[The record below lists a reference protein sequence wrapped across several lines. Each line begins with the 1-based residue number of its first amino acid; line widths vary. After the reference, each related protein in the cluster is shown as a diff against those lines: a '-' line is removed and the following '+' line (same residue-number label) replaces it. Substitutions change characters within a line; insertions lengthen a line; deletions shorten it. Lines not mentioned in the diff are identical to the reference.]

1 MNKSDLA
8 QQVAQQT
15 DLSQAQAAAAVDA
28 IFGGDGIIASA
39 LADSDAV
46 TIAGFGKFEARSRA
60 SREGRNPATGESVM
74 NRGEDG
80 PRLQGRPCPPRPRR
94 QLTRRRH
101 TLHTGRRPR
110 GSGRRRRPAC
120 EPGPAPRR

>member
-8 QQVAQQT
+8 QQVAQET

-46 TIAGFGKFEARSRA
+46 TIAGFGKFEARERA
-60 SREGRNPATGESVM
+60 AREGRNPATGESVM
-74 NRGEDG
+74 IAAKTVPAFKAARALRDHVDG
-80 PRLQGRPCPPRPRR
+80 
-94 QLTRRRH
+94 
-101 TLHTGRRPR
+101 
-110 GSGRRRRPAC
+110 
-120 EPGPAPRR
+120 

>member
-15 DLSQAQAAAAVDA
+15 DLSQVQAAAAVDA

-74 NRGEDG
+74 IAAKTVPAFKAARALRDHVDG
-80 PRLQGRPCPPRPRR
+80 
-94 QLTRRRH
+94 
-101 TLHTGRRPR
+101 
-110 GSGRRRRPAC
+110 
-120 EPGPAPRR
+120 